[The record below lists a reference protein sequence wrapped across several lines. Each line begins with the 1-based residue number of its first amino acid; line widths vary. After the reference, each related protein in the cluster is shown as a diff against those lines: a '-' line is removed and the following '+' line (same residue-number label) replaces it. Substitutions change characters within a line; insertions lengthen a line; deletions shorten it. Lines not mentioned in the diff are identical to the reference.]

1 MPCEFYTF
9 KSKYMFSNSVLQFS
23 LIVFTFIILSFQLH
37 AQTGTIRG
45 SVIDDGDGL
54 TIPGVKVEVNGST
67 IKLSTDLDGQFNIPI
82 AAGVYKLTMSYMSYD
97 TLILENI
104 KVISNEV
111 TLLNETRMKPEG
123 STQDIGPVTV
133 TATAIRNNENALLTL
148 KRKSPNLIDG
158 ISAASFRKI
167 GDGDA
172 ASAMKRVPGVS
183 LEGGKYVFIRGIGDR
198 YNKTMLNGME
208 IPGLDP
214 DRNTLQMDI
223 FPTSIIDNMI
233 VNKTFIADL
242 PADFTGGLI
251 DIELKSF
258 PDKLTRGISISGGF
272 NPNYHL
278 RNDFL
283 TYEGGKTDFLG
294 FDDGTRDIPA
304 INNIPLFSEVIGDTD
319 GPEAQRYKEILRS
332 FNPNLSALRA
342 NSFIDYSA
350 GFNYGNQV
358 AREKVTIG
366 YNFLFNYSSTSEYY
380 EDAEYGRYGLSGD
393 SSVTEMDAR
402 EFQIGDLGIQNVLI
416 STMGTFAIKTQKA
429 KYRLNILH
437 IQNGESRAAIFDY
450 VNSDQGAEFDGF
462 QHNLEYSERSL
473 TNLLLA
479 GAHSLKANKWKLD
492 WKLGGSRSGMEDP
505 DIRFTRYEVRDNGVL
520 SISTESGFPERIWR
534 DLNESSVSG
543 KLDLERD
550 LKAFKRDASLKFGL
564 SNNFKT
570 RDYVIRNFALNVRN
584 IPLTGDPNEL
594 FAEENLWPYNDNPIQ
609 GTTYEVPFIPVNPN
623 RYDANALNSGAY
635 ASMILNPTKKLK
647 AIVGLRTEYYIQ
659 KYTGQDQLGTNV
671 LNNETVLN
679 EIDLFPSLNIVLAM
693 TEKQNFRMSYGKTI
707 ARPSLKEM
715 SYAEIFDPITG
726 RTFIGGLFR
735 DANDVLG
742 QVFWDGKL
750 VSTDIHNADLRW
762 EWFQDRG
769 QTISVS
775 AFYKYFI
782 RPIEIVQF
790 ATQAGAF
797 QPRNVGN
804 GQVLG
809 GELEIRQNLKFI
821 AAKMEDF
828 SFVANVTVT
837 ESRIE
842 LSSTEYNSRVDN
854 AREGQNVENYR
865 DMAGQAPFVLNG
877 GIAYNG
883 GEKGFF
889 KALEVGVYYNVQGP
903 TLQYVGMVDRPD
915 VYSVPFHSLNF
926 NLNKKFGDKEQYRA
940 GFGVTNLLD
949 DSRELVF
956 KSFGAQDEYF
966 QRLKIGT
973 QFNAK
978 FSYNF

>member
-1 MPCEFYTF
+1 MSSFSILGPVLVASTF
-9 KSKYMFSNSVLQFS
+9 
-23 LIVFTFIILSFQLH
+23 FTFLSPLFS
-37 AQTGTIRG
+37 QTGTIRG
-45 SVIDDGDGL
+45 SVIDDGNGL
-54 TIPGVKVEVNGST
+54 SIPGVKVQVEGT
-67 IKLSTDLDGQFNIPI
+67 TKRLLTDLDGKFNIPI
-82 AAGVYKLTMSYMSYD
+82 EAGTYKVIFTYMAYD
-97 TLILENI
+97 TLSLESVVV
-104 KVISNEV
+104 KENEV
-111 TLLNETRMKPEG
+111 TLLNETRIKPEG
-123 STQDIGPVTV
+123 SIQDLGDVTV
-133 TATAIRNNENALLTL
+133 KARAIRNNENALLTL

-158 ISAASFRKI
+158 ISAANFRKI

-198 YNKTMLNGME
+198 YNKTMLNGVD

-251 DIELKSF
+251 DVELKSF
-258 PDKLTRGISISGGF
+258 PDELTRGISVSAGY
-272 NPNYHL
+272 NPYYHI

-294 FDDGTRDIPA
+294 FDDDSRDIPA
-304 INNIPLFSEVIGDTD
+304 ISNIPQFSEVVGDPD
-319 GPEAQRYKEILRS
+319 GEKALRYKEILRS
-332 FNPNLSALRA
+332 FNPTLAAVRA
-342 NSFIDYSA
+342 NSLIDYSA
-350 GFNYGNQV
+350 GFNYGNQI
-358 AREKVTIG
+358 AREKVTFG
-366 YNFLFNYSSTSEYY
+366 YNFLLNYSSNTEYY

-393 SSVTEMDAR
+393 ASVYSMDAR

-416 STMGTFAIKTQKA
+416 STMGEFAVKTQNS
-429 KYRLNILH
+429 KYRLNVLH
-437 IQNGESRAAIFDY
+437 IQNGESRAGIFDY
-450 VNSDQGAEFDGF
+450 INSDQGAEFDGF
-462 QHNLEYSERSL
+462 QHNLEYSQRAM
-473 TNLLLA
+473 TNMLIA
-479 GAHSLKANKWKLD
+479 GTHNLKDNNWKMD
-492 WKLGGSRSGMEDP
+492 WKLGASKSGMEDP

-534 DLNESSVSG
+534 ELNEMSFNG
-543 KLDLERD
+543 KLDLEKD
-550 LKAFKRDASLKFGL
+550 LKAFDREASIKFGV
-564 SNNFKT
+564 SNTYKM

-623 RYDANALNSGAY
+623 KFDADANNSGVY
-635 ASMILNPTKKLK
+635 VSMVLNPSKKLK
-647 AIVGLRTEYYIQ
+647 AIVGVRTEYYFQ
-659 KYTGQDQLGTNV
+659 NYTGQDQLGLNV
-671 LNNETVLN
+671 LNNETVLS
-679 EIDLFPSLNIVLAM
+679 EIDVFPSLNLVFAVN
-693 TEKQNFRMSYGKTI
+693 EKQNLRMSYGKTI

-715 SYAEIFDPITG
+715 SFAEIFDPITG
-726 RTFIGGLFR
+726 RTFIGGMFR

-742 QVFWDGKL
+742 EVYWDGKL

-762 EWFQDRG
+762 EWYQEKG

-782 RPIEIVQF
+782 QPIEIVQF

-809 GELEIRQNLKFI
+809 GELEIRQNLKFL
-821 AAKMEDF
+821 AEKLDDF
-828 SFVANVTVT
+828 SLVLNITLT

-854 AREGQNVENYR
+854 AREGQTVNTYR
-865 DMAGQAPFVLNG
+865 DMAGQAPYVINAGFS
-877 GIAYNG
+877 YNG
-883 GEKGFF
+883 GEKGFW
-889 KALEVGVYYNVQGP
+889 KGLEAGLYYNVQGP
-903 TLQYVGMVDRPD
+903 TLQFVGMVDRPD
-915 VYSVPFHSLNF
+915 VYTVPFNSLNF
-926 NLNKKFGDKEQYRA
+926 NMNKTFGAEDQFRT
-940 GFGVTNLLD
+940 GLGVTNLMND
-949 DSRELVF
+949 TRESVF
-956 KSFGAQDEYF
+956 KSYKADDQYF

-973 QFNAK
+973 QVNLK